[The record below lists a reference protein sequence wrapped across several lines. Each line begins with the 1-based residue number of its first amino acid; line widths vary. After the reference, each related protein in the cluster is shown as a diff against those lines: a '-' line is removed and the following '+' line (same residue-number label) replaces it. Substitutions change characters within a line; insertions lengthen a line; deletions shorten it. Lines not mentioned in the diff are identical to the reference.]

1 MLLQLLL
8 LRTADCQ
15 QQEAITTPFLMSR
28 NQVPTNHIAL
38 KQQSDLYHRGFEFF
52 EGIL

>member
-15 QQEAITTPFLMSR
+15 QQEATTPFLMSR